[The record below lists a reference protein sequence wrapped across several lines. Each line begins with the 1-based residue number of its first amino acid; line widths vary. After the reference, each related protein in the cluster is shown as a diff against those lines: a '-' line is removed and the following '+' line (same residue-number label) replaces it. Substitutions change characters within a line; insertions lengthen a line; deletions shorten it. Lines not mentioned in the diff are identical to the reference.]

1 MQPRR
6 NPVISHPATGS
17 GTSEAQSHWGDPPP
31 WLEMQGICK
40 GWPGVIANDHVSLK
54 VNSGEVHALLGE
66 NGAGKST
73 LMNILYGIYQPDA
86 GSILIEGQV
95 RFFRRPADAIQAGIG
110 MVPQHFLL
118 VPTLRVVEN
127 IALGIGSW
135 GLRRLNLRPIARR
148 IETIAAQ
155 YGWQVDP
162 WAYVRELSLGTQQRV
177 EILKALFRQAKL
189 LIMDEPTS
197 VLTPAEVEE
206 LQRMIRQFTA
216 TGGSVIF
223 ISHKLEEVLRIS
235 DRITVMRDGKTV
247 GTLAASQTDK
257 GELARLMVGRDITH
271 RVTKPVCQ
279 PGEPILEVRQVWV
292 KGTTLRSTLKDISL
306 TVRQGEILGI
316 AGVDGNGQAELSRV
330 LSGMQTPEAGS
341 LTLGGRPLGEW
352 LRKSKTTGS
361 FVIGHIPE
369 DRHHMGLVMDMDVG
383 ENIVL
388 RHLVQQ
394 AGGIPFP
401 VLRARAWELWNQFGI
416 RSRGLHQPVRQLSG
430 GNQQRVIF
438 ARETGEKP
446 LLLIA
451 VQPTQGLDIAA
462 TQEVFETLLRLRQEG
477 VAIVYISTELEEVLM
492 LSDSLGILSQG
503 RLQWVENPQSLSRE
517 DIGLLMGG
525 ARVDVG

>member
-1 MQPRR
+1 MQPCR
-6 NPVISHPATGS
+6 NPVISKPAIGS
-17 GTSEAQSHWGDPPP
+17 GTVEAMSNQGEPSP

-40 GWPGVIANDHVSLK
+40 GWPGVMANEHVSLK
-54 VNSGEVHALLGE
+54 VNAGEVHALLGE

-73 LMNILYGIYQPDA
+73 LVNILYGIYQPDA
-86 GSILIEGQV
+86 GSIVIGGQV
-95 RFFRRPADAIQAGIG
+95 RSFRRPADAIQVGIG

-127 IALGIGSW
+127 IALGVGSW
-135 GLRRLNLRPIARR
+135 GLRRLNLRPIAQQ

-155 YGWQVDP
+155 YDWQVDP
-162 WAYVRELSLGTQQRV
+162 WAYVRDLSLGTQQRV
-177 EILKALFRQAKL
+177 EILRALFRQAKL

-197 VLTPAEVEE
+197 VLTPAEVKE
-206 LQRMIRQFTA
+206 LQKMIRQFTTA
-216 TGGSVIF
+216 GGSVIF
-223 ISHKLEEVLRIS
+223 ISHKLDEVLS
-235 DRITVMRDGKTV
+235 TCDRITVMRDGKTV
-247 GTLAASQTDK
+247 GTLVPSQIDK
-257 GELARLMVGRDITH
+257 RELARLMVGRDITH

-279 PGEPILEVRQVWV
+279 PGAPILEVRQVWA

-330 LSGMQTPEAGS
+330 LSGMQTPEVGS
-341 LTLGGRPLGEW
+341 VILQGRPLSQW
-352 LRKSKTTGS
+352 LQESKTTGS

-369 DRHHMGLVMDMDVG
+369 DRHHMGLAMDMDVG
-383 ENIVL
+383 DNIVL

-394 AGGIPFP
+394 KGRIPFS
-401 VLRARAWELWNQFGI
+401 VLRARALQLCNQFGI

-462 TQEVFETLLRLRQEG
+462 TQEVFGTLLRLRQEG
-477 VAIVYISTELEEVLM
+477 VAIVYISTELEEVLT

-525 ARVDVG
+525 ADVG